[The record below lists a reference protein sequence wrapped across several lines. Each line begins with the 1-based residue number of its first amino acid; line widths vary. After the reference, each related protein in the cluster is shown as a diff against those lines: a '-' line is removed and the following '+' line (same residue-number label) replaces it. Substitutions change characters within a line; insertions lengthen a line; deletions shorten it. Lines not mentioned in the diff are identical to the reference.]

1 MNFVLILF
9 LAKLVV
15 AISLVVAQN
24 ILFQSRTGSFYQDWS
39 RNYISLVSTRKDFRI
54 MDAVKDTQ
62 PAQSGKGLRERKSF
76 LGMAEQEGMKQ
87 AGAGAEDPDVE
98 PQAVEMQRSQSG
110 QLSLKSLRST
120 PSTCSLATENSIS
133 KDTLGGRNVLGQP
146 ANFGTV
152 VPGIYRSSY
161 PKDADY
167 AFLQK
172 LKLKTIITLVDKEL
186 PETFV
191 PFMKANN
198 IQHRHITMQGTKKE
212 TIPIQT
218 MAAILDVVHDKRN
231 HPLLIHCN
239 HGRHRTGCVVALVRK
254 IQNWDSERVLDE
266 YRAYA
271 APKVRDCDVDYIS
284 KFQTADIQH
293 LALAPLAESFPV
305 PPVMDFRRIRF
316 LLASLFA
323 IFIWWNTLRFF
334 RRSGS
339 QRDAITGL

>member
-24 ILFQSRTGSFYQDWS
+24 ILFQSRTGSSYQDWC
-39 RNYISLVSTRKDFRI
+39 RNYISWISTRKEFRI
-54 MDAVKDTQ
+54 MDAVQSTES
-62 PAQSGKGLRERKSF
+62 AQSSKGLRERKSF
-76 LGMAEQEGMKQ
+76 LSTAEQERMEQ
-87 AGAGAEDPDVE
+87 AVVDVE
-98 PQAVEMQRSQSG
+98 EPEVAPQSSEMQRSQSA
-110 QLSLKSLRST
+110 QSSIKSLRST
-120 PSTCSLATENSIS
+120 PSMSSLATENSTS
-133 KDTLGGRNVLGQP
+133 KEPLGSRNILGQP

-167 AFLQK
+167 AFLQQ

-218 MAAILDVVHDKRN
+218 MAAILEVIHDKRN

-239 HGRHRTGCVVALVRK
+239 HGKHRTGCVVALVRK

-271 APKVRDCDVDYIS
+271 SPKIRDCDVDYIS
-284 KFQTADIQH
+284 KFQTTDIQH

-305 PPVMDFRRIRF
+305 PPVMDLRRIRF
-316 LLASLFA
+316 LLASFFA

-334 RRSGS
+334 RRNGS
-339 QRDAITGL
+339 QRDPTTVL